1 MRWIVAVYREQ
12 RREMPVGHSKL
23 KVCLYVVV
31 VFMLCSPRYD
41 EGRRR
46 RTSADGGNI
55 NIRVFS
61 YIQLAVSLSL

>member
-1 MRWIVAVYREQ
+1 MAVYREQ

-46 RTSADGGNI
+46 TSADGGNI

-61 YIQLAVSLSL
+61 YIQLALSLSL